1 MPVQTREGTEQTG
14 TRVQRAADTI
24 PTEMRAA
31 AIDRFGG
38 PEVLTLQ
45 VLPVPAPDATE
56 VLIAI
61 DTAGI
66 GSWDAD
72 MRGGVVTERANT
84 LSARAG
90 HGWCRHSTSPKR
102 TTLPLV
108 KWRSPF

>member
-61 DTAGI
+61 DT
-66 GSWDAD
+66 
-72 MRGGVVTERANT
+72 GGCRA
-84 LSARAG
+84 LGR
-90 HGWCRHSTSPKR
+90 
-102 TTLPLV
+102 
-108 KWRSPF
+108 